1 MSRRS
6 ILSVLLAFILLVTQV
21 GCWSSKEVEE
31 LSIYTGLSL
40 DKGELSPLEQDLEK
54 KGSRYFKKNKITASV
69 QIVPKKSSGGPS
81 QQGGGGGQEPNYNN
95 ITGTGDSLLEIF
107 RQLSLRL
114 DRPVIGHHL
123 KVMVVSTELAKQ
135 QTMQQLMDFVLRD
148 NDIRPSCLVF
158 LSKGRAANTLVTKY
172 KEEVPSIHI
181 LYMLRNHFRT
191 SKVMR
196 GVNLSELDGMMHS
209 KKSYILQN
217 IIESDGELEFSGAGI
232 IKGETGHWI
241 GTLGQQDVESI
252 GWIKGDVEGGA
263 VKTYD
268 KRNEA
273 ITYEIKSVKS
283 KITTKVDD
291 GDDIS
296 FHVKIESKG
305 RLIENWD
312 EKVDPTET
320 RNMKEAELEFEKQ
333 VTRRVKSLMH
343 KLQSEYKVDVAGFGD
358 HLKIEEP
365 QVWKK
370 VKDDWDYKFSKIPVT
385 FDVKLTIT
393 DLGSSAE

>member
-1 MSRRS
+1 MCRRP

-40 DKGELSPLEQDLEK
+40 DKGELTPLEQDLEK

-69 QIVPKKSSGGPS
+69 QIVPKKSSGSPN

-158 LSKGRAANTLVTKY
+158 LSKGRADSTLVTKY

-191 SKVMR
+191 SKVMK
-196 GVNLSELDGMMHS
+196 GVNLSELDGLMHS

-217 IIESDGELEFSGAGI
+217 ITESDGELEFSGAGI
-232 IKGETGHWI
+232 IKGDTGHWI

-252 GWIKGDVEGGA
+252 GWITGDVKGGA

-283 KITTKVDD
+283 KITTKVTESN
-291 GDDIS
+291 DIS
-296 FHVKIESKG
+296 FHVEIESKG

-312 EKVDPTET
+312 DKADPTET
-320 RNMKEAELEFEKQ
+320 QNMKEAEKEFEEQ
-333 VTRRVKSLMH
+333 VTNRIKSLMH

-358 HLKIEEP
+358 HLHIEEP

-370 VKDDWDYKFSKIPVT
+370 VKDDWDYKFSKTPVT
-385 FDVKLTIT
+385 FDIKLSIT

>member
-1 MSRRS
+1 M
-6 ILSVLLAFILLVTQV
+6 
-21 GCWSSKEVEE
+21 
-31 LSIYTGLSL
+31 
-40 DKGELSPLEQDLEK
+40 
-54 KGSRYFKKNKITASV
+54 
-69 QIVPKKSSGGPS
+69 
-81 QQGGGGGQEPNYNN
+81 
-95 ITGTGDSLLEIF
+95 LEIF

-158 LSKGRAANTLVTKY
+158 LSKGRAASTLVTKY

-196 GVNLSELDGMMHS
+196 GVNLSELDGLMHS

-217 IIESDGELEFSGAGI
+217 ITESDGELEFSGAGI
-232 IKGETGHWI
+232 IKGDTGHWI

-252 GWIKGDVEGGA
+252 GWITGDVKGGA
-263 VKTYD
+263 VKTYN

-283 KITTKVDD
+283 KITTKVTE
-291 GDDIS
+291 GNDIS

-312 EKVDPTET
+312 DKADPTET
-320 RNMKEAELEFEKQ
+320 QNMKEAEKEFEEQ
-333 VTRRVKSLMH
+333 VTRRIKSLMH

-358 HLKIEEP
+358 HLHIEEP

-370 VKDDWDYKFSKIPVT
+370 
-385 FDVKLTIT
+385 
-393 DLGSSAE
+393 

>member
-1 MSRRS
+1 MCRQST
-6 ILSVLLAFILLVTQV
+6 LSLLLAFILLVTQV

-31 LSIYTGLSL
+31 LSIYTGLAL
-40 DKGELSPLEQDLEK
+40 DQGELSPLEQDLEK

-69 QIVPKKSSGGPS
+69 QIVPKKSSGS
-81 QQGGGGGQEPNYNN
+81 TNQQGSGGGQELNYVN
-95 ITGTGDSLLEIF
+95 IASTGDSLIEIF

-123 KVMVVSTELAKQ
+123 KVIVVSTELAKQ

-148 NDIRPSCLVF
+148 NDIRPSCFVF

-283 KITTKVDD
+283 KITTKVAD

-358 HLKIEEP
+358 HLKIEKP

>member
-1 MSRRS
+1 MCRRS
-6 ILSVLLAFILLVTQV
+6 ILSVLLTFILLVTQV

-31 LSIYTGLSL
+31 LSIYTGIAL
-40 DKGELSPLEQDLEK
+40 DRGELTPLEQDLEK

-69 QIVPKKSSGGPS
+69 QIIPKKSSGSPS
-81 QQGGGGGQEPNYNN
+81 KQGGGGGQEPNYNN
-95 ITGTGDSLLEIF
+95 ITSTGDSLLEIF

-114 DRPVIGHHL
+114 DRPIIGHHL

-158 LSKGRAANTLVTKY
+158 LSKQRAANTLVTKY
-172 KEEVPSIHI
+172 KGEIPSIHI
-181 LYMLRNHFRT
+181 LNMLRNHFRT

-196 GVNLSELDGMMHS
+196 GVNLSELDGLMHS

-217 IIESDGELEFSGAGI
+217 ITESGGELEFSGAGI
-232 IKGETGHWI
+232 IKGETGHWM
-241 GTLGQQDVESI
+241 GSLGQQEVESI

-268 KRNEA
+268 EHNEA

-283 KITTKVDD
+283 KITTKVTN
-291 GDDIS
+291 GSDIS

-312 EKVDPTET
+312 DKADPTET
-320 RNMKEAELEFEKQ
+320 RNMKEAEKEFEKQ
-333 VTRRVKSLMH
+333 VTTRIKTLMH
-343 KLQSEYKVDVAGFGD
+343 KLQSEYKVDVAGFGE
-358 HLKIEEP
+358 HLHIEKP
-365 QVWKK
+365 QIWKK

-385 FDVKLTIT
+385 FDIKLTIT

>member
-1 MSRRS
+1 MCRRP

-40 DKGELSPLEQDLEK
+40 DKGELTPLEQDLEK

-69 QIVPKKSSGGPS
+69 QIVPKKSSGSPN

-158 LSKGRAANTLVTKY
+158 LSKGRADSTLVTKY

-191 SKVMR
+191 SKVMK
-196 GVNLSELDGMMHS
+196 GVNLSELDGLMHS

-217 IIESDGELEFSGAGI
+217 ITESGGELEFSGAGI
-232 IKGETGHWI
+232 IKGDTGHWI

-252 GWIKGDVEGGA
+252 GWITGDVKGGA

-283 KITTKVDD
+283 KITTKVTESN
-291 GDDIS
+291 DIS
-296 FHVKIESKG
+296 FHVEIESKG

-312 EKVDPTET
+312 DKADPTET
-320 RNMKEAELEFEKQ
+320 QNMKEAEKEFEEQ
-333 VTRRVKSLMH
+333 VTSRIKSLMH

-358 HLKIEEP
+358 HLHIEEP

-370 VKDDWDYKFSKIPVT
+370 VKDDWDYKFSKTPVT
-385 FDVKLTIT
+385 FDIKLSIT

>member
-1 MSRRS
+1 
-6 ILSVLLAFILLVTQV
+6 
-21 GCWSSKEVEE
+21 
-31 LSIYTGLSL
+31 
-40 DKGELSPLEQDLEK
+40 
-54 KGSRYFKKNKITASV
+54 
-69 QIVPKKSSGGPS
+69 
-81 QQGGGGGQEPNYNN
+81 
-95 ITGTGDSLLEIF
+95 
-107 RQLSLRL
+107 
-114 DRPVIGHHL
+114 
-123 KVMVVSTELAKQ
+123 MVVATDLAKE
-135 QTMQQLMDFVLRD
+135 QTMQQLMDFALRD

-158 LSKGRAANTLVTKY
+158 LSKGRAASTLVTKY

-217 IIESDGELEFSGAGI
+217 ITESDGELEFSGAGI
-232 IKGETGHWI
+232 IKGDTGHWI
-241 GTLGQQDVESI
+241 GSLDQQDVESI
-252 GWIKGDVEGGA
+252 GWITGDVKGGA

-283 KITTKVDD
+283 KITTKVTE
-291 GDDIS
+291 GNDIS

-312 EKVDPTET
+312 EKVNPTET
-320 RNMKEAELEFEKQ
+320 RNMKEAEKEFEKE
-333 VTRRVKSLMH
+333 VTRRIKSLMH
-343 KLQSEYKVDVAGFGD
+343 KLQSEYKVDVASFGER
-358 HLKIEEP
+358 LNIEQP

-385 FDVKLTIT
+385 FDIKLSIT

>member
-1 MSRRS
+1 MCRRS
-6 ILSVLLAFILLVTQV
+6 ILSLLLAFILLVTQV

-31 LSIYTGLSL
+31 LSIYTGLAL
-40 DKGELSPLEQDLEK
+40 DQGELTPLEQELEK

-69 QIVPKKSSGGPS
+69 QIVPKKSSGS
-81 QQGGGGGQEPNYNN
+81 ASNQGGGGGQEPNYNN

-148 NDIRPSCLVF
+148 NDIRPSCMVF
-158 LSKGRAANTLVTKY
+158 LSKERAANTLVTKY
-172 KEEVPSIHI
+172 KGEIPSIHI
-181 LYMLRNHFRT
+181 LNMLRNHFRT

-196 GVNLSELDGMMHS
+196 GVNLSELDGLMHS
-209 KKSYILQN
+209 KKSYTLQN
-217 IIESDGELEFSGAGI
+217 ITMSDGELEFSGAGI
-232 IKGETGHWI
+232 IKGETGHWV
-241 GTLGQQDVESI
+241 GTLEQQDVESI

-283 KITTKVDD
+283 KITTKVADD
-291 GDDIS
+291 DDIS

-312 EKVDPTET
+312 DTIDPTET
-320 RNMKEAELEFEKQ
+320 RNMKEVEQEFEKQ
-333 VTRRVKSLMH
+333 VTRRIKSLMH
-343 KLQSEYKVDVAGFGD
+343 KLQSEYKVDVAGFGE
-358 HLKIEEP
+358 HLNIEKP
-365 QVWKK
+365 QIWKK

>member
-1 MSRRS
+1 MSRKQ
-6 ILSVLLAFILLVTQV
+6 ILSLLLAFILLVTQA
-21 GCWSSKEVEE
+21 GCWSSREIEE
-31 LSIYTGLSL
+31 LSMYTGLAL
-40 DKGELSPLEQDLEK
+40 DKGEPSTVEKDLEK
-54 KGSRYFKKNKITASV
+54 EGSRYFKKNKITATV
-69 QIVPKKSSGGPS
+69 QIVPKKTFGNAAK
-81 QQGGGGGQEPNYNN
+81 QGGGQGPNYIN
-95 ITGTGDSLLEIF
+95 IAATGDSLLEIF

-114 DRPVIGHHL
+114 DRPIIGHHL
-123 KVMVVSTELAKQ
+123 KVMVVSTKLAEQ

-148 NDIRPSCLVF
+148 NDIRPSCFVF
-158 LSKGRAANTLVTKY
+158 LSKERAADTLVTKY
-172 KEEVPSIHI
+172 KDEVPSIHI

-196 GVNLSELDGMMHS
+196 GVNLSELDGLMHS

-217 IIESDGELEFSGAGI
+217 ISESDGELEFSGAGV
-232 IKGETGHWI
+232 IKGDTGHWI
-241 GTLGQQDVESI
+241 GSLGQQDVESI
-252 GWIKGDVEGGA
+252 AWIKGDVEGGA

-283 KITTKVDD
+283 KITAKVTE
-291 GDDIS
+291 GNDIS

-312 EKVDPTET
+312 DKVNPTET
-320 RNMKEAELEFEKQ
+320 RNMKEAEKDFEKE
-333 VTRRVKSLMH
+333 VTRRIKSLMH
-343 KLQSEYKVDVAGFGD
+343 KIQSEYKVDVASFGER
-358 HLKIEEP
+358 LNIEQP

-385 FDVKLTIT
+385 FDIKLSIT

>member
-1 MSRRS
+1 MCRQST
-6 ILSVLLAFILLVTQV
+6 LSLLLAFILLVTQV

-31 LSIYTGLSL
+31 LSIYTGLAL
-40 DKGELSPLEQDLEK
+40 DQGELSPLEQDLEK

-69 QIVPKKSSGGPS
+69 QIVPKKSSGS
-81 QQGGGGGQEPNYNN
+81 TNQQGSGGGQELNYVN
-95 ITGTGDSLLEIF
+95 IASTGDSLLEIF

-123 KVMVVSTELAKQ
+123 KVIVVSTELAKQ

-148 NDIRPSCLVF
+148 NDIRPSCMVF
-158 LSKGRAANTLVTKY
+158 LSKERAAKTLVTKY
-172 KEEVPSIHI
+172 TGEIPSIHI
-181 LYMLRNHFRT
+181 LNMLRNHFRT
-191 SKVMR
+191 SKVMK
-196 GVNLSELDGMMHS
+196 GVNLSELDGLMHS

-217 IIESDGELEFSGAGI
+217 IIESEGELEFSGAGI

-241 GTLGQQDVESI
+241 GNLGQQDVESI

-283 KITTKVDD
+283 KITTKVADD
-291 GDDIS
+291 DDIS

>member
-1 MSRRS
+1 MCRRP
-6 ILSVLLAFILLVTQV
+6 ILSLLLAFILLVTQV

-31 LSIYTGLSL
+31 LSIYTGLAL
-40 DKGELSPLEQDLEK
+40 DKGELTPLEQDLEK

-69 QIVPKKSSGGPS
+69 QIVPKKSSES
-81 QQGGGGGQEPNYNN
+81 TEQQGGGGQGPNYIN
-95 ITGTGDSLLEIF
+95 IAGTGDSLLEIF

-114 DRPVIGHHL
+114 DRPIIGHHL
-123 KVMVVSTELAKQ
+123 KVMVVSTDLAKE
-135 QTMQQLMDFVLRD
+135 QTVQQLMDFVLRD

-158 LSKGRAANTLVTKY
+158 LSKERAANTLVTKY
-172 KEEVPSIHI
+172 EDEVPSIHI

-196 GVNLSELDGMMHS
+196 GVNLSELDGLMHS
-209 KKSYILQN
+209 KKSYILQS
-217 IIESDGELEFSGAGI
+217 ITESNGELEFSGAGI
-232 IKGETGHWI
+232 IKGDTGHWI
-241 GTLGQQDVESI
+241 GSLGQQDVESI
-252 GWIKGDVEGGA
+252 AWIKGDVEGGA

-273 ITYEIKSVKS
+273 ITYEVKSVKS
-283 KITTKVDD
+283 KITAKVTE
-291 GDDIS
+291 GNEIS

-320 RNMKEAELEFEKQ
+320 RNMKEAEKEFEKEL
-333 VTRRVKSLMH
+333 TRRIKSLMH
-343 KLQSEYKVDVAGFGD
+343 KLQSEYKVDVAGFGER
-358 HLKIEEP
+358 LNIEQP

-385 FDVKLTIT
+385 FDVKLSIT
-393 DLGSSAE
+393 DLGSAAE

>member
-1 MSRRS
+1 MCRRPV
-6 ILSVLLAFILLVTQV
+6 LSLLLAFILLVTQV

-31 LSIYTGLSL
+31 LSIYTGLAL
-40 DKGELSPLEQDLEK
+40 DKGEPTPLEQDLEK
-54 KGSRYFKKNKITASV
+54 KGDRYFKKNKITANV
-69 QIVPKKSSGGPS
+69 QIVPKKSSGS
-81 QQGGGGGQEPNYNN
+81 TEQQGGGGQGRNYIN
-95 ITGTGDSLLEIF
+95 IAGTGDSLFEIF

-123 KVMVVSTELAKQ
+123 KVMVVSTDLAKE

-158 LSKGRAANTLVTKY
+158 LSKERAANTLVTKY
-172 KEEVPSIHI
+172 EDEIPSIHI

-191 SKVMR
+191 SKVMK
-196 GVNLSELDGMMHS
+196 GVNLSELNGLMHS
-209 KKSYILQN
+209 KKSYILQS
-217 IIESDGELEFSGAGI
+217 ITESDGELEFSGAGI

-241 GTLGQQDVESI
+241 GSLGQQDVESI

-268 KRNEA
+268 KRNKA

-283 KITTKVDD
+283 KITTKVTE
-291 GDDIS
+291 GNDIS

-305 RLIENWD
+305 RFIENWD

-320 RNMKEAELEFEKQ
+320 RNMKEAEKEFEKE
-333 VTRRVKSLMH
+333 VTRRIKSVMH
-343 KLQSEYKVDVAGFGD
+343 KLQSEYKVDVAGFGE
-358 HLKIEEP
+358 HLYIEQP
-365 QVWKK
+365 RVWKK
-370 VKDDWDYKFSKIPVT
+370 VKDDWDYKFSKVPVT
-385 FDVKLTIT
+385 FDIKLSIT

>member
-40 DKGELSPLEQDLEK
+40 DKGELSPLEQELEK

-283 KITTKVDD
+283 KITTKVAD

-358 HLKIEEP
+358 HLKIEKP

>member
-1 MSRRS
+1 MCRRP

-40 DKGELSPLEQDLEK
+40 DKGELTPLEQDLEK
-54 KGSRYFKKNKITASV
+54 KGDRYFKKNKITASV
-69 QIVPKKSSGGPS
+69 QIVPKKSSGSPN

-158 LSKGRAANTLVTKY
+158 LSKGRADSTLVTKY

-191 SKVMR
+191 SKVMK
-196 GVNLSELDGMMHS
+196 GVNLSELDGLMHS

-217 IIESDGELEFSGAGI
+217 ITESDGELEFSGAGI
-232 IKGETGHWI
+232 IKGDTGHWI

-252 GWIKGDVEGGA
+252 GWITGDVKGGA

-283 KITTKVDD
+283 KITTKVTESN
-291 GDDIS
+291 DIS

-312 EKVDPTET
+312 DKADPTET
-320 RNMKEAELEFEKQ
+320 QNMKEAEKEFEEQ
-333 VTRRVKSLMH
+333 VTSRIKSLMH

-358 HLKIEEP
+358 HLHIEEP

-370 VKDDWDYKFSKIPVT
+370 VKDDWDYKFSKTPVT
-385 FDVKLTIT
+385 FDIKLSIT

>member
-40 DKGELSPLEQDLEK
+40 DKGELSPLEQELEK

-283 KITTKVDD
+283 KITTKVAD

-385 FDVKLTIT
+385 FNVKLTIT

>member
-1 MSRRS
+1 MCRRP
-6 ILSVLLAFILLVTQV
+6 ILSLLLAFILLVTQV

-31 LSIYTGLSL
+31 LSIYTGLAL
-40 DKGELSPLEQDLEK
+40 DKGELTPLEQDLEK

-69 QIVPKKSSGGPS
+69 QIVPKKSSES
-81 QQGGGGGQEPNYNN
+81 TEQQGGGGQGPNYIN
-95 ITGTGDSLLEIF
+95 IAGTGDSLLEIF

-114 DRPVIGHHL
+114 DRPIIGHHL
-123 KVMVVSTELAKQ
+123 KVMVVSTDLAKEQ
-135 QTMQQLMDFVLRD
+135 SVQQLMDFVLRD

-158 LSKGRAANTLVTKY
+158 LSKERAANTLVTKY
-172 KEEVPSIHI
+172 EDEVPSIHI

-196 GVNLSELDGMMHS
+196 GVNLSELDGLMHS
-209 KKSYILQN
+209 KKSYILQS
-217 IIESDGELEFSGAGI
+217 ITESNGELEFSGAGI
-232 IKGETGHWI
+232 IKGDTGHWI
-241 GTLGQQDVESI
+241 GSLGQQDVESI
-252 GWIKGDVEGGA
+252 AWIKGDVEGGA

-273 ITYEIKSVKS
+273 ITYEVKSVKS
-283 KITTKVDD
+283 KITAKVTE
-291 GDDIS
+291 GNEIS

-320 RNMKEAELEFEKQ
+320 RNMKEAEKEFEKEL
-333 VTRRVKSLMH
+333 TRRIKSLMH
-343 KLQSEYKVDVAGFGD
+343 KLQSEYKVDVAGFGER
-358 HLKIEEP
+358 LNIEQP

-385 FDVKLTIT
+385 FDVKLSIT
-393 DLGSSAE
+393 DLGSAAE

>member
-1 MSRRS
+1 MCRRP

-40 DKGELSPLEQDLEK
+40 DKGELTPLEQDLEK
-54 KGSRYFKKNKITASV
+54 KGGRYFKKNKITASV
-69 QIVPKKSSGGPS
+69 QIVPKKSSGSPN

-158 LSKGRAANTLVTKY
+158 LSKGRADSTLVTKY

-191 SKVMR
+191 SKVMK
-196 GVNLSELDGMMHS
+196 GVNLSELDGLMHS

-217 IIESDGELEFSGAGI
+217 ITESDGELEFSGAGI
-232 IKGETGHWI
+232 IKGDTGHWI

-252 GWIKGDVEGGA
+252 GWITGDVKGGA

-283 KITTKVDD
+283 KITTKVTESN
-291 GDDIS
+291 DIS

-312 EKVDPTET
+312 DKADPTET
-320 RNMKEAELEFEKQ
+320 QNMKEAEKEFEEQ
-333 VTRRVKSLMH
+333 VTSRIKSLMH

-358 HLKIEEP
+358 HLHIEEP

-370 VKDDWDYKFSKIPVT
+370 VKDDWDYKFSKTPVT
-385 FDVKLTIT
+385 FDIKLSIT

>member
-1 MSRRS
+1 MCRRP
-6 ILSVLLAFILLVTQV
+6 ILSLLLAFILLVTQV

-40 DKGELSPLEQDLEK
+40 DQGELSPLEQDLEK
-54 KGSRYFKKNKITASV
+54 KGSRYFKKNKITANV
-69 QIVPKKSSGGPS
+69 QIVPQKSSGSPN
-81 QQGGGGGQEPNYNN
+81 QQGAGGQGPNYVNVAS
-95 ITGTGDSLLEIF
+95 TGDSLLEIF

-181 LYMLRNHFRT
+181 LYMVRNHFRT
-191 SKVMR
+191 SKIMR
-196 GVNLSELDGMMHS
+196 GVNLSELDGLMHS

-217 IIESDGELEFSGAGI
+217 ITESDGELEFSGAGI
-232 IKGETGHWI
+232 IKGDTGHWM

-252 GWIKGDVEGGA
+252 GWITGDVKGGA
-263 VKTYD
+263 VKTYN

-283 KITTKVDD
+283 KITTKVTE
-291 GDDIS
+291 GNDIS

-312 EKVDPTET
+312 DKADPTET
-320 RNMKEAELEFEKQ
+320 RNMKEAEKEFEEQ
-333 VTRRVKSLMH
+333 VTRRIKSLMH

-358 HLKIEEP
+358 HLHIEKP

-370 VKDDWDYKFSKIPVT
+370 VKDDWDYKFGKIPVT
-385 FDVKLTIT
+385 FDIKLSIT

>member
-1 MSRRS
+1 MCRRP

-40 DKGELSPLEQDLEK
+40 DKGELTPLEQDLEK

-69 QIVPKKSSGGPS
+69 QIVPKKSSGSPN

-158 LSKGRAANTLVTKY
+158 LSKGRADSTLVTKY

-191 SKVMR
+191 SKVMK
-196 GVNLSELDGMMHS
+196 GVNLSELDGLMHS

-217 IIESDGELEFSGAGI
+217 ITESDGELEFSGAGI
-232 IKGETGHWI
+232 IKGDTGHWI

-252 GWIKGDVEGGA
+252 GWITGDVKGGA

-283 KITTKVDD
+283 KITTKVTESN
-291 GDDIS
+291 DIS
-296 FHVKIESKG
+296 FHVEIESKG

-312 EKVDPTET
+312 DKADPTET
-320 RNMKEAELEFEKQ
+320 QNMKEAEKEFEEQ
-333 VTRRVKSLMH
+333 VTSRIKSLMH

-358 HLKIEEP
+358 HLHIEEP

-370 VKDDWDYKFSKIPVT
+370 VKDDWDYKFSKTPVT
-385 FDVKLTIT
+385 FDIKLSIT